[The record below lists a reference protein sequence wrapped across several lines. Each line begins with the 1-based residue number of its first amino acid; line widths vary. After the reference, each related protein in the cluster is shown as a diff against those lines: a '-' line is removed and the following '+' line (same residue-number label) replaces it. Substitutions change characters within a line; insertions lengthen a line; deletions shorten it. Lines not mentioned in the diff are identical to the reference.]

1 MSNKTS
7 KIVVLI
13 ATLGAAYIGASW
25 WLGKQV
31 EARYAVLMDRAV
43 TQFGPDIFVER
54 HYERGLFSSTSSV
67 VMQFDWAPIWQ
78 DAALDEDEAASAGE
92 QSMESS
98 AVPAEGAPPPEST
111 PNPAPKNP
119 AQKIRLTFQDD
130 IRHGPLLPGTTF
142 GAARIQT
149 RLIKVDG
156 ADDATRQM
164 FAKVKPPEFDTLAG
178 FDGTFS
184 GQARLPAGEMT
195 DPKIPD
201 NTAQWQ
207 ELVYDYRYSTDA
219 SHIEGSVRWPQFT
232 LHASSTSSD
241 NGEGAVA
248 LRMDGLKSDFDITQ
262 VGERWLFVPGHS
274 NGALDAVALSYRGEG
289 QSDLKSI
296 LDLKNLKYENTATS
310 QNQLMNS
317 TGTIIGE
324 GRIGG
329 LALKEIRL
337 ESQIQRVSETGL
349 MAVQKMLAKTKSET
363 QDQEVEKFLNELD
376 DTLRQ
381 LLKGQPEY
389 RFSLNATTPDDQTAK
404 LNYHITLSED
414 KEGSD
419 KKPWMITLRQRLS
432 ADVDLRLPKAWLP
445 TLADLVNNPDVTP
458 EIVTDLAQTLAQQG
472 LIVEEGDAY
481 VAKAQVGNNQ
491 INLNGKPL
499 FGGGMGMGRQ
509 TQ

>member
-92 QSMESS
+92 QSMGSS

-149 RLIKVDG
+149 RLIKV
-156 ADDATRQM
+156 
-164 FAKVKPPEFDTLAG
+164 
-178 FDGTFS
+178 S
-184 GQARLPAGEMT
+184 GQARLPAGEMI

-219 SHIEGSVRWPQFT
+219 SHIEGSVRWSQFT
-232 LHASSTSSD
+232 LRASGTSSD

-481 VAKAQVGNNQ
+481 VAKAQIGNNQ

-499 FGGGMGMGRQ
+499 FGGGMGMNQ
-509 TQ
+509 